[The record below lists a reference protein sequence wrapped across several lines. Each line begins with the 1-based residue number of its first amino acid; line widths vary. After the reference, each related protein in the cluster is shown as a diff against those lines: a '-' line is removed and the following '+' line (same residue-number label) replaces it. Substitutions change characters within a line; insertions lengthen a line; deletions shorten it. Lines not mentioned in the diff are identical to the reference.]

1 MSYPAH
7 HPLSRRRYVSDGPGL
22 ELDARTLRDACALKR
37 ASLVLGNALGRGVSA
52 THARSETSVISS
64 FDVGERHVFVVASEM
79 REVAAELFDARAAE
93 TALAGVLEALARD
106 LDPGNKRGA

>member
-1 MSYPAH
+1 
-7 HPLSRRRYVSDGPGL
+7 
-22 ELDARTLRDACALKR
+22 
-37 ASLVLGNALGRGVSA
+37 
-52 THARSETSVISS
+52 VISS